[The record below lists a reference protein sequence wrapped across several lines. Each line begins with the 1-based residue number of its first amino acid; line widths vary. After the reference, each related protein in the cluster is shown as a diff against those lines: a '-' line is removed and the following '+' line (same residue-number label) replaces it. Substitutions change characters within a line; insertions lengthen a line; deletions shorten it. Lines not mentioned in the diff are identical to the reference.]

1 MAVSDIVSALL
12 GTRSYKEAFSKEKT
26 LSILEEQARERKID
40 SDVVAVLKENFDT
53 VLEEVE
59 DNCRPILDTYYGLR
73 KEYQYLLG
81 KYLYS
86 GTEAAD
92 PN

>member
-1 MAVSDIVSALL
+1 M
-12 GTRSYKEAFSKEKT
+12 
-26 LSILEEQARERKID
+26 SILEEQAGEGKID
-40 SDVVAVLKENFDT
+40 SDVVAALKANFDT

-59 DNCRPILDTYYGLR
+59 DSCRPILDTYYGLR

-86 GTEAAD
+86 STEAAD
-92 PN
+92 PADRS

>member
-1 MAVSDIVSALL
+1 M
-12 GTRSYKEAFSKEKT
+12 
-26 LSILEEQARERKID
+26 
-40 SDVVAVLKENFDT
+40 VAVLKENFDT